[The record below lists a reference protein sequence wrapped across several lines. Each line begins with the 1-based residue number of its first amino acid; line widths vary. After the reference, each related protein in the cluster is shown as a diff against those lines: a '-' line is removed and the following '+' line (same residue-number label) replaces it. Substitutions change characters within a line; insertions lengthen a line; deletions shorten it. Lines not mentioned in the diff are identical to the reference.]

1 MASPYASQQLAG
13 QLPPRSMDA
22 SLVAMGDSAL
32 GTQMDSFFKHQ
43 KPGPA
48 PTFEDSFSINDR
60 REDPQTFKPPAP
72 PQDPGA
78 ITMAEYWQSAAAQ
91 ARPDLAIS
99 APRLPPGKSKPR
111 SGYSGLA
118 EREKAEAYFDLYD
131 RNQKLQKSHNALEG
145 ELRQLTTKLMKIEKD
160 VKAERTLTE
169 SYTGFKAPPA
179 AQAEIEAVKRENETL
194 KTRLGTLT
202 KAIRDGSIK
211 QGKHSL
217 LGPHYTPA
225 NENPRVL
232 PASGSETVKAEELVL
247 IEKLRTQVL
256 ILERELQRYRAKPMA
271 GTMPPALTET
281 VTKSSM
287 QMGDLERSL
296 KTMEEG
302 FMANKRFYE
311 QTKAELDETRTALA
325 AEKAKVSDLQ
335 VKLRVAN
342 MGSEGAN
349 DMARKIDELTRENRN
364 LENQI
369 KDLCASP
376 FIKEAGDRVMNRT
389 RLLSFEQELKA
400 KADTIARLTDIGTKL
415 ETEVKRLTEDLIRIS
430 AERDK
435 NREEYLKAIVRL
447 EERERSGNPLDAQFS
462 ALKGGTDNS
471 DFEKAMRLMN
481 LRGEEPAWGRLD
493 FLERARVVPED
504 VPTLQRELERL
515 RLEKSQLIAEL
526 EKTQRL
532 LTLRNELDKDQKSA
546 KTSEMEGLRMQLKA
560 AQQRAEELARLADF
574 RANRLIQLEKNQRLN
589 LYDDQSHIIAS
600 KTEIRLGDLVE
611 GAEFVTAE
619 IETEVGSGENI
630 LDLYLGE
637 GEFYPIRL
645 TDVLGTTQELVTFL
659 TVDFYNHETQV
670 SNVCTGLKPFY
681 NIHISFKVTVD
692 DGFLEYLEKG
702 YVALEAVATKE
713 QGQMVLGGGK
723 IMLLELIKR
732 AGTGYVT
739 SDHGVVIEGMCSLQR
754 AGEAIATVG
763 VCKYKLR
770 MRHPLSEALRWYRER
785 EEIVSVGHPLTYL
798 LDKVTRLEERSEV
811 KKRALEV
818 RVERCA
824 SLTPSPG
831 LPTQPAVFVS
841 YQFPG
846 VEPVY
851 TATKAGLDPV
861 FSETRTIE
869 LPLSSDFQRFLDMGS
884 LEVLVFDDNIPA
896 KGEDLMGVAKVP
908 LSNLLLDMPVDGTF
922 TLYGRDG
929 RPAGVVVVEMHWQD
943 MRSAADSSKAD
954 VLERDLWQRI
964 ATNLKTRGLTI
975 ESAFNI
981 FDQDQDG
988 LVSAQEFRNSLLI
1001 TLRVQ
1006 MTEQEIQLLLNLL
1019 PMTSG
1024 ALAKTEFKAKLQG
1037 LLPLGTKTQEAG
1049 AWEESILD
1057 RVKAL
1062 ARGKNLSLK
1071 ATFDAF
1077 DINNSGFIEAE
1088 EFQRTFQI
1096 MQLGLS
1102 EEEVTRLFAY
1112 FDPGPEAKV
1121 SYQRFMERMLV
1132 ESSSKADPGS
1142 PQEIVKK
1149 VGLLMKESKMQLR
1162 QAFAVFDQN
1171 QDGKISRVEFVKV
1184 FEMMKLG
1191 LTAAEIETVWGSVKK
1206 DAQGFLNYIDFCA
1219 VFESSA
1225 DPSQDRPT
1233 FPALRQRIV
1242 TVLKTKNISARPLL
1256 VGFDKDRDGMLGR
1269 DEFREALESLR
1280 INLST
1285 YDIEVLLDT
1294 ADRNRDGRI
1303 SLQEWCEL
1311 IEPRPNPIDAFRSL
1325 LRASK
1330 LTQADVFSAMDQ
1342 NRDGFIS
1349 GQEFR
1354 DAMIKLN
1361 LGLTLGEIDDM
1372 IRLVDANKDG
1382 RLDYREFMRLVVEPG
1397 RQGTGQMQGSIGKQ
1411 TESTLKRPPEAEID
1425 ILKEVVMAISQSR
1438 IPLRDAFSVFDKDK
1452 DGSIST
1458 EEFRQVLVNMQIQ
1471 LSPAQISQL
1480 LQRID
1485 VNRDGKLSY
1494 EEFRKLFSAYGVPL
1508 TEPVGDLSSKPSQ
1521 TVQSSLTRKR

>member
-32 GTQMDSFFKHQ
+32 GTQMDSFFRQQ

-48 PTFEDSFSINDR
+48 HTFEDSFSINDR
-60 REDPQTFKPPAP
+60 REEPQIFRPPAAIP
-72 PQDPGA
+72 PSGA
-78 ITMAEYWQSAAAQ
+78 ITMTEYWQSAAAQ
-91 ARPDLAIS
+91 ARPDIAVPTS
-99 APRLPPGKSKPR
+99 KQSPNKSKPH
-111 SGYSGLA
+111 SGFSA
-118 EREKAEAYFDLYD
+118 FSDREKAESYFDLYD

-169 SYTGFKAPPA
+169 SYTGMKVPPA
-179 AQAEIEAVKRENETL
+179 TQAAIEAVKRENEAL

-232 PASGSETVKAEELVL
+232 PASGSDTVKAEELVL

-271 GTMPPALTET
+271 GTVPPALTDT
-281 VTKSSM
+281 VTKSNM

-296 KTMEEG
+296 RTMEEG

-364 LENQI
+364 LEAQI
-369 KDLCASP
+369 KELCASP

-389 RLLSFEQELKA
+389 RMLSFEQELKA
-400 KADTIARLTDIGTKL
+400 KTDTITRLTDIGTKL
-415 ETEVKRLTEDLIRIS
+415 ETEVKRLTEDLIRIT

-447 EERERSGNPLDAQFS
+447 EERERTGNPLDAQFS
-462 ALKGGTDNS
+462 SLKGGADNS
-471 DFEKAMRLMN
+471 EFEKAMRLMN
-481 LRGEEPAWGRLD
+481 LRGEEPAWSRMD

-504 VPTLQRELERL
+504 VLTLKRELERL

-546 KTSEMEGLRMQLKA
+546 KSSEMESLRMQLKA
-560 AQQRAEELARLADF
+560 AQMRAEELARLADF

-630 LDLYLGE
+630 LDLWLGE
-637 GEFYPIRL
+637 GEFYPLRL
-645 TDVLGTTQELVTFL
+645 ADMMGTGELVTFL
-659 TVDFYNHETQV
+659 TADFYNHETQV
-670 SNVCTGLKPFY
+670 TNVCTGLKPYY

-702 YVALEAVATKE
+702 HVALEAVATKE
-713 QGQMVLGGGK
+713 QGQVLLGSGR

-739 SDHGVVIEGMCSLQR
+739 SDHGAVIEGVCSLQR
-754 AGEAIATVG
+754 TGEIQATVG

-770 MRHPLSEALRWYRER
+770 MRHPLSEALRWYREK
-785 EEIVSVGHPLTYL
+785 EEIVSVGHPLAYL
-798 LDKVTRLEERSEV
+798 LDKVTKMEERTEV
-811 KKRALEV
+811 KKRTLEV

-824 SLTPSPG
+824 SLTPSAGPG

-846 VEPVY
+846 VEPIL
-851 TATKAGLDPV
+851 TSTKAGLDPV
-861 FSETRTIE
+861 FSETRSIE
-869 LPLSSDFQRFLDMGS
+869 LPISSDFQRFLDMGS
-884 LEVLVFDDNIPA
+884 LEVLVFDDNIPT
-896 KGEDLMGVAKVP
+896 KGEDLLGVAKVP

-929 RPAGVVVVEMHWQD
+929 RPAGVVVLELHWQD

-954 VLERDLWQRI
+954 ILERDLWQRI
-964 ATNLKTRGLTI
+964 ATNLKARGLTI

-988 LVSAQEFRNSLLI
+988 LVSAQEFRNTLLI
-1001 TLRVQ
+1001 TLRTQ
-1006 MTEQEIQLLLNLL
+1006 LTEQEIQLLLNLL

-1024 ALAKTEFKAKLQG
+1024 ALAKTEFRAKLQG
-1037 LLPLGTKTQEAG
+1037 LLPLGAKTQEAG
-1049 AWEESILD
+1049 AWEESILE
-1057 RVKAL
+1057 RVKTL

-1077 DINNSGFIEAE
+1077 DINSSGFIEVD
-1088 EFQRTFQI
+1088 EFRRTFQI

-1102 EEEVTRLFAY
+1102 EEEVARLFAY
-1112 FDPGPEAKV
+1112 FDPGPEGKI

-1132 ESSSKADPGS
+1132 ESGAKADPTS

-1149 VGLLMKESKMQLR
+1149 VGLLMKESKMPLR

-1191 LTAAEIETVWGSVKK
+1191 LSAAEIEIVWGSVQK

-1225 DPSQDRPT
+1225 DAGRERPT

-1242 TVLKTKNISARPLL
+1242 TVLKNKNISARPLL
-1256 VGFDKDRDGMLGR
+1256 LGFDRDRDGMLNR

-1303 SLQEWCEL
+1303 TLQEWCDL
-1311 IEPRPNPIDAFRSL
+1311 IEPRPNPIDSFRSL
-1325 LRASK
+1325 LKASK
-1330 LTQADVFSAMDQ
+1330 LTQADVFNAMDQ
-1342 NRDGFIS
+1342 NRDGFLS

-1354 DAMIKLN
+1354 EAMIKLD
-1361 LGLTLGEIDDM
+1361 LGLTLGEIDDI
-1372 IRLVDANKDG
+1372 IRLMDTNRDG
-1382 RLDYREFMRLVVEPG
+1382 RLDYREFLRLAEPG
-1397 RQGTGQMQGSIGKQ
+1397 RPGATQAQGSIGKQ
-1411 TESTLKRPPEAEID
+1411 PGEVSTRKPPDAEID
-1425 ILKEVVMAISQSR
+1425 VLKEVVMAISQSK
-1438 IPLRDAFSVFDKDK
+1438 IPLRDAFSVFDKNK
-1452 DGSIST
+1452 DGNISPD
-1458 EEFRQVLVNMQIQ
+1458 EFRQVLTNMQIQ
-1471 LSPAQISQL
+1471 LSPTQITQL
-1480 LQRID
+1480 MQRID
-1485 VNRDGKLSY
+1485 VNRDGKLNY
-1494 EEFRKLFSAYGVPL
+1494 EEFKKLFSSYGVVL
-1508 TEPVGDLSSKPSQ
+1508 TEPVGDLSAKS
-1521 TVQSSLTRKR
+1521 TVQSSLTRKK